1 MWKHSAGILPINY
14 TLYRYGCSVS
24 HSALSPLSVCL
35 CRSVSVSPSVDTY
48 IHTGLD
54 THTHK
59 CTKLQMCLFMVS
71 VPLLAEAT
79 CTIPSVERGKMT
91 TMTCHFN
98 MNMQEI
104 RQDIVVK
111 RKTNASAEHGDYNGP
126 CFLALFLCNVGT
138 FLCSFSSLCM

>member
-1 MWKHSAGILPINY
+1 MVVLCLILSLFI
-14 TLYRYGCSVS
+14 S
-24 HSALSPLSVCL
+24 L
-35 CRSVSVSPSVDTY
+35 CHSVSPSVDT
-48 IHTGLD
+48 HTYRAA
-54 THTHK
+54 HTHK

-91 TMTCHFN
+91 TLTCHFN
-98 MNMQEI
+98 MNMQEN
-104 RQDIVVK
+104 RKDIIVK